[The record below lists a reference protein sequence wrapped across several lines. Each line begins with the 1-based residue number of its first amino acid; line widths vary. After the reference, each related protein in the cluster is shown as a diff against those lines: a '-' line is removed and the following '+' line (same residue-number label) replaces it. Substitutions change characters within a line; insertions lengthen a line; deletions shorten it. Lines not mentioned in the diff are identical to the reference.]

1 MLVCR
6 ELRRKS
12 LLFPKEEKPLKM
24 GPGILP
30 ELLPGDLLEAEE
42 EPILVDLIKGKC
54 KNISYIPSSS
64 EVMEATKSTPKDI
77 KMEEP

>member
-1 MLVCR
+1 LLVCR

-12 LLFPKEEKPLKM
+12 LLFPKEHKPLKM

-30 ELLPGDLLEAEE
+30 ELLPGNLLEAEE
-42 EPILVDLIKGKC
+42 DPLLGDLIKGKC
-54 KNISYIPSSS
+54 KNIFYIPSSS
-64 EVMEATKSTPKDI
+64 EVMEATKSTPKEI